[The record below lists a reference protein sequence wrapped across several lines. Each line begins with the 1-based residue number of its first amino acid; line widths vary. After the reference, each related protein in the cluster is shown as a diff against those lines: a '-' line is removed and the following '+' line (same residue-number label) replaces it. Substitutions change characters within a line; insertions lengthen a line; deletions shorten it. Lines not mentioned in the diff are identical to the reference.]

1 MKEEKNQEVK
11 TTKDD
16 VKKSKI
22 ALRTIVVLIA
32 VAVFAIACFVSY
44 RATYL
49 NVISVGQEYETIFNQ
64 KYENKMRIFAIAAIS
79 IYFYILINTGF
90 IKKGLKKFF
99 EEEKKE
105 FPKLPGKSTSLILA
119 LIGGV
124 VATIMLADKYAIFAN
139 AAEFGQVDPV
149 FGTALEYY
157 MFIIPFVQELLM
169 YLIGVIIVTIA
180 YVALYY
186 VITLNSFF
194 DGVDVE
200 TLKKNTFIKQEMFLI
215 MVLAIVLCVYVFVGA
230 QNILT
235 GNMLSIGEDIDIDII
250 GAGSADVLIKV
261 WGYRLFSIVI
271 FIAVAKLL
279 SNVKKQNFK
288 KGMMS
293 ILMVPAYLVCLFV
306 VIVGF
311 ETITVTNNEFDAEK
325 EYIGYNIKNTKE
337 AYGIDIE
344 QKNIDDYNTITL
356 DQVNSNQEVINNI
369 PVINED
375 VTLTTVGEHQEN
387 SVYYSYDRTSLASYE
402 VDGKNKLIYLI
413 LLYLLFLFY

>member
-139 AAEFGQVDPV
+139 PSSFATFANS
-149 FGTALEYY
+149 
-157 MFIIPFVQELLM
+157 
-169 YLIGVIIVTIA
+169 A
-180 YVALYY
+180 Y
-186 VITLNSFF
+186 I
-194 DGVDVE
+194 
-200 TLKKNTFIKQEMFLI
+200 
-215 MVLAIVLCVYVFVGA
+215 
-230 QNILT
+230 
-235 GNMLSIGEDIDIDII
+235 
-250 GAGSADVLIKV
+250 
-261 WGYRLFSIVI
+261 
-271 FIAVAKLL
+271 
-279 SNVKKQNFK
+279 
-288 KGMMS
+288 
-293 ILMVPAYLVCLFV
+293 
-306 VIVGF
+306 
-311 ETITVTNNEFDAEK
+311 
-325 EYIGYNIKNTKE
+325 
-337 AYGIDIE
+337 
-344 QKNIDDYNTITL
+344 
-356 DQVNSNQEVINNI
+356 
-369 PVINED
+369 
-375 VTLTTVGEHQEN
+375 
-387 SVYYSYDRTSLASYE
+387 SVHS
-402 VDGKNKLIYLI
+402 
-413 LLYLLFLFY
+413 

>member
-1 MKEEKNQEVK
+1 MKN
-11 TTKDD
+11 
-16 VKKSKI
+16 KKLLG
-22 ALRTIVVLIA
+22 AGLLVVLI
-32 VAVFAIACFVSY
+32 AVFAIACFVSY

-200 TLKKNTFIKQEMFLI
+200 TLKKNTRNFAKRQITWFKREKEVIWL
-215 MVLAIVLCVYVFVGA
+215 
-230 QNILT
+230 NH
-235 GNMLSIGEDIDIDII
+235 EDFGCD
-250 GAGSADVLIKV
+250 K
-261 WGYRLFSIVI
+261 
-271 FIAVAKLL
+271 
-279 SNVKKQNFK
+279 N
-288 KGMMS
+288 S
-293 ILMVPAYLVCLFV
+293 IL
-306 VIVGF
+306 
-311 ETITVTNNEFDAEK
+311 EFILEDLH
-325 EYIGYNIKNTKE
+325 
-337 AYGIDIE
+337 
-344 QKNIDDYNTITL
+344 KNIM
-356 DQVNSNQEVINNI
+356 
-369 PVINED
+369 
-375 VTLTTVGEHQEN
+375 
-387 SVYYSYDRTSLASYE
+387 
-402 VDGKNKLIYLI
+402 
-413 LLYLLFLFY
+413 

>member
-1 MKEEKNQEVK
+1 MKEEKKEEVK
-11 TTKDD
+11 TTKDNSN
-16 VKKSKI
+16 KKSKI

-32 VAVFAIACFVSY
+32 VAIFAIASFVTY

-49 NVISVGQEYETIFNQ
+49 NVISVGKEYETIFTQ
-64 KYENKMRIFAIAAIS
+64 KYENKMRIFGISAIA

-124 VATIMLADKYAIFAN
+124 IATIMLADKYAIFAN

-157 MFIIPFVQELLM
+157 MFILPFVQELLK
-169 YLIGVIIVTIA
+169 YLIGAVIVTLA
-180 YVALYY
+180 YVAIYY
-186 VITLNSFF
+186 VITLNSYF

-200 TLKKNTFIKQEMFLI
+200 TLKKNTFIKQEMFLVTI
-215 MVLAIVLCVYVFVGA
+215 LAILVCVYVFVGA

-235 GNMLSIGEDIDIDII
+235 GNMLSIGEDVDIDII
-250 GAGSADVLIKV
+250 GAGSADVTIKV

-271 FIAVAKLL
+271 FIAVIKLL

-288 KGMMS
+288 NGMMS
-293 ILMVPAYLVCLFV
+293 ILIIPAYLVCLFV
-306 VIVGF
+306 AIIGF
-311 ETITVTNNEFDAEK
+311 EAITVTNNEFDAEK
-325 EYIGYNIKNTKE
+325 EYI
-337 AYGIDIE
+337 
-344 QKNIDDYNTITL
+344 
-356 DQVNSNQEVINNI
+356 
-369 PVINED
+369 
-375 VTLTTVGEHQEN
+375 
-387 SVYYSYDRTSLASYE
+387 
-402 VDGKNKLIYLI
+402 
-413 LLYLLFLFY
+413 